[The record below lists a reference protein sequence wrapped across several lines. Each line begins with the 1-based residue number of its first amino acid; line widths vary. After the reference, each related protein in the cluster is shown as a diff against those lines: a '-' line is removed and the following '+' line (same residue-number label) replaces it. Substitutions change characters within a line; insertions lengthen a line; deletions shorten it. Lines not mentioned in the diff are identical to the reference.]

1 VLFNSGCESQP
12 VLESTRQC
20 SGYIPLLGI
29 GFNAILWV
37 RYECLRSDRFVS
49 DYDAVPNG
57 RTFRN
62 FSSLK
67 LKAGFGRDFS
77 FSENWF
83 FRVRLLGYYGMRLGN
98 PHPWGGTLRLGVGRR
113 LAG

>member
-1 VLFNSGCESQP
+1 MHINIPYVVVLISFS
-12 VLESTRQC
+12 VL
-20 SGYIPLLGI
+20 GIFPLLGI
-29 GFNAILWV
+29 GFDAILWV